1 MGFLDRFRKKTWP
14 TQPLAKGGAK
24 PVVKKDKTEDT
35 TKVKPQEKEE
45 KVGAMASAKVAPSV
59 SRLLIRPKVSEKA
72 ARLAEVG
79 TYIFEVPLDAEKVSI
94 SKAVEAIYKVKV
106 TGVQIARHA
115 GKPVYRGRIPGRRK
129 AWKKAMVTLA
139 KGQSL
144 NLYEGV

>member
-1 MGFLDRFRKKTWP
+1 MGFLDRFRKKNWP
-14 TQPLAKGGAK
+14 EPAKTASKKDEGEVK
-24 PVVKKDKTEDT
+24 VKKTEAKKE
-35 TKVKPQEKEE
+35 KVEE

-72 ARLAEVG
+72 ARLAEAG

-106 TGVQIARHA
+106 IGVQIARHA
-115 GKPVYRGRIPGRRK
+115 GKPVYRGRIPGRRQ

-139 KGQSL
+139 KGQTLS
-144 NLYEGV
+144 LYEGV